1 MVVTDVHRHF
11 VPNQFFRFIQS
22 QEEYGIKVLRE
33 EDDTIDIQL
42 AGTLYRLNRSFFDA
56 RPQIEGMDQLGIDHA
71 IVSLATPMVNY
82 YLDPGKAREAARLCN
97 DGFAELTAAYPERFS
112 AWAFLPMQD
121 PEFAADELRRCIT
134 QHGFVGGHV
143 ATNVSGSYLPDRRF
157 RPIFDAALDLD
168 VPLFVHPVNP
178 AGQERTAEYELTVIA
193 GYLFDSTINIL
204 RMMCS
209 GFLDELSPLKLIC
222 AHTGAF
228 SIMLRARMQREIDT
242 NPTLSATVPQ
252 RIGDYLRRLYFD
264 SVCFE
269 PGYLQLATTI
279 VPVENILLGSDSPF
293 LLGEPD
299 PVNFVRNSLS
309 ADAAEKVLGANFQKL
324 LERRSS
330 GLGTAAN
337 SA

>member
-193 GYLFDSTINIL
+193 GYLFD
-204 RMMCS
+204 
-209 GFLDELSPLKLIC
+209 
-222 AHTGAF
+222 
-228 SIMLRARMQREIDT
+228 
-242 NPTLSATVPQ
+242 
-252 RIGDYLRRLYFD
+252 
-264 SVCFE
+264 
-269 PGYLQLATTI
+269 
-279 VPVENILLGSDSPF
+279 
-293 LLGEPD
+293 
-299 PVNFVRNSLS
+299 
-309 ADAAEKVLGANFQKL
+309 
-324 LERRSS
+324 
-330 GLGTAAN
+330 
-337 SA
+337 